1 MCYALPGAHTGRVLM
16 CACTPTLRPI
26 WGPLPRFRHIDLEN
40 KVYPHTFANSLRIGK
55 GYHTALFGKC
65 MNGGCNNP
73 GSMNG
78 AFERW
83 FEGTSYQ
90 GGTYFD
96 NESPGNK
103 SVVPA
108 FWFF

>member
-1 MCYALPGAHTGRVLM
+1 M
-16 CACTPTLRPI
+16 
-26 WGPLPRFRHIDLEN
+26 
-40 KVYPHTFANSLRIGK
+40 YPHTFANNLRVGK
-55 GYHTALFGKC
+55 GYHTGLFGKC

-73 GSMNG
+73 SSMKG

-103 SVVPA
+103 SVVQLCPFA
-108 FWFF
+108 ILPISPSHTHTLTRPSPPSLHTSPVLLQPP